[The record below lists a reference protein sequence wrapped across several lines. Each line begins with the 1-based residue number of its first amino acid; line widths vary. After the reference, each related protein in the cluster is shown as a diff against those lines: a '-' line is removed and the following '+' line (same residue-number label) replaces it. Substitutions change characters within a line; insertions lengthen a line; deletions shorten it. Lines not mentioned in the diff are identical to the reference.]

1 MIWNLWRRRALRRWA
16 AYFKQLHAGV
26 CSIREES
33 THNKMYCWFSSS
45 SSSSSLWRGCG
56 CHTFLDGISGSEN
69 CNDCKKNILC
79 LDGLC
84 AKHRQLCN
92 DTEQKE
98 RKKKSSNQ
106 HGAKDRLLDC
116 YRFWYWVVHHLYDL
130 NKQKRF
136 VLMLENVKLDET
148 NLKSFCV
155 IYSALLV
162 LSHECGLA
170 DMKNHE
176 EALS

>member
-1 MIWNLWRRRALRRWA
+1 MIWNLWRRALRRWA
-16 AYFKQLHAGV
+16 AYFKEHHAGV

-33 THNKMYCWFSSS
+33 THNKTFVGFLLLLCDKRLWLSHIPWWNWWFWELQWLQEKYLMLGWTVLS
-45 SSSSSLWRGCG
+45 
-56 CHTFLDGISGSEN
+56 
-69 CNDCKKNILC
+69 
-79 LDGLC
+79 
-84 AKHRQLCN
+84 N

-98 RKKKSSNQ
+98 RKKKSLNQ
-106 HGAKDRLLDC
+106 HGAKHRLLDC
-116 YRFWYWVVHHLYDL
+116 YRLWHWVVHHLYDL

-136 VLMLENVKLDET
+136 ILMLENVKLDET

-162 LSHECGLA
+162 LSHECGST

-176 EALS
+176 EALSKRS